1 MTVLILGGA
10 GYIGSIATTTL
21 IEKGYDVAVIDD
33 LSTGFLAAVN
43 KNARFYKGEV
53 GDIKFM
59 RQVFMQEKEI
69 EGILHFAAFSL
80 VSESMKKPLRYFY
93 NNVYG
98 ALVCLQVMQEF
109 DVKHIVFSSTAATFG
124 ISEILPII
132 EETPTNPINA
142 YGQSKLMMEQMMKWQ
157 SQASNMTYVAL
168 RYFNVAGAKSDGSL
182 GEAHRCETHLIP
194 IVLQVAL
201 GQRLEVTVFGDD
213 YQTPDGTNIRDYIH
227 VEDLIDAH
235 LKALEYLKKGGKSD
249 VFNLGSTKTNGY
261 SNQEVL
267 SAARKVTGHP
277 IPAKIGARRL
287 GDPDSLVASSQ
298 KAKEVLGWEVNFTSI
313 EDIVA
318 SAWRW
323 HKGHPRGYEE

>member
-1 MTVLILGGA
+1 
-10 GYIGSIATTTL
+10 
-21 IEKGYDVAVIDD
+21 
-33 LSTGFLAAVN
+33 LAAVG
-43 KNARFYKGEV
+43 KNARFYKGEI

-80 VSESMKKPLRYFY
+80 VGESMEKPLKYFY

-98 ALVCLQVMQEF
+98 TLVCLQVMQEF
-109 DVKHIVFSSTAATFG
+109 DVQHIVFSSTAATFG
-124 ISEILPII
+124 ISEILPIK
-132 EETPTNPINA
+132 EEAQTNPINA

-168 RYFNVAGAKSDGSL
+168 RYFNVAGAKFDGSL

-201 GQRLEVTVFGDD
+201 GQRFEVTVFGDD

-249 VFNLGSTKTNGY
+249 VFNLGSANGY

-287 GDPDSLVASSQ
+287 GDPDSLVASSK
-298 KAKEVLGWEVNFTSI
+298 KAKEVLGWEVHFTSI
-313 EDIVA
+313 EDIIS
-318 SAWRW
+318 SAWKW
-323 HKGHPRGYEE
+323 HQGHPRGYEE

>member
-10 GYIGSIATTTL
+10 GYIGSIATRTL
-21 IEKGYDVAVIDD
+21 IEKDYDVAVIDN
-33 LSTGFLAAVN
+33 LSTGFLAAVD
-43 KNARFYKGEV
+43 KNARFYKGSV
-53 GDIKFM
+53 CDIEFM
-59 RQVFMQEKEI
+59 RQVFMQEKKI
-69 EGILHFAAFSL
+69 EGIFHFAAFSI
-80 VSESMKKPLRYFY
+80 VGESMEKPLKYFD

-98 ALVCLQVMQEF
+98 ALVCLKVMQEF

-124 ISEILPII
+124 ISEVLPIT
-132 EETPTNPINA
+132 EETPTNPINT

-157 SQASNMTYVAL
+157 SQASKMTYVAL
-168 RYFNVAGAKSDGSL
+168 RYFNVAGARSDGGL

-194 IVLQVAL
+194 IMLQVAL
-201 GQRLEVTVFGDD
+201 GQRLKITIFGDD

-235 LKALEYLKKGGKSD
+235 IKALEYLKKGGESD
-249 VFNLGSTKTNGY
+249 VFNLGSANGY

-267 SAARKVTGHP
+267 TAARKITGHP

-287 GDPDSLVASSQ
+287 GDPDSLIASSK
-298 KAKEVLGWEVNFTSI
+298 KAKKVLGWEVHFTSI

-318 SAWRW
+318 SAWKW
-323 HKGHPRGYEE
+323 HQSHPKGYEE